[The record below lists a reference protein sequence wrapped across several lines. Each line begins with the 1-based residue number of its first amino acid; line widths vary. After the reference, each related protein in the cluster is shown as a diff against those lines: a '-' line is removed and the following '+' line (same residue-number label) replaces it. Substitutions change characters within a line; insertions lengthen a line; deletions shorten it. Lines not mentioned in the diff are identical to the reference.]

1 MDKRTFLDGLR
12 TALVSLPASEIDKQL
27 HIMKR

>member
-12 TALVSLPASEIDKQL
+12 TALVSLPASEIKPWP
-27 HIMKR
+27 IMKK